1 MVISIDGVRYTIRPC
16 MLCERGRMVRNSAG
30 KILGH
35 YQPSFTYARAGVGYE
50 TSSLCPGG
58 ARTYSGVV
66 RPYRSAA
73 ILAAVRCII
82 TA

>member
-1 MVISIDGVRYTIRPC
+1 MIVAIDGTSYSIRAC
-16 MLCERGRMVRNSAG
+16 MLCARGRTVRNSAG

-35 YQPSFTYARAGVGYE
+35 YQPSFVYARAGVGYD

-58 ARTYSGVV
+58 ARTYVGVV

-73 ILAAVRCII
+73 ILAAVRSII